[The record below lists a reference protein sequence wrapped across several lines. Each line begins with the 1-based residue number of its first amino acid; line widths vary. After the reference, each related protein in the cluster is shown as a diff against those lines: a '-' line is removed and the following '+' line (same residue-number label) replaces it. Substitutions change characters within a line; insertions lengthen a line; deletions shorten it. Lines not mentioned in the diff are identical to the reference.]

1 MSGRV
6 LHFESPAHREID
18 ALLPWY
24 VNGTLTDDEHRRVE
38 AHLSECVR
46 CQRERD
52 WLYELRSVV
61 AEPAASMEG
70 RADVSLDRLRR
81 RLDAGLAQRVLSQL
95 RDVREGWRRA
105 PAWTRWALAA
115 QLALCVGL
123 AGALALPRG
132 PAAYYHT
139 LGSGSTA
146 QPAESRLVVMFE
158 PSMAEA
164 RLRVLVQANGA
175 HIVDGPTGTGAY
187 VLAVPRA
194 RAGQVLA
201 ALRHEHGVQMVERLT
216 PGSD

>member
-52 WLYELRSVV
+52 WLYELRSAV
-61 AEPAASMEG
+61 AEPAASVEG
-70 RADVSLDRLRR
+70 CADASLARLRE
-81 RLDAGLAQRVLSQL
+81 RLDAGIGRRLLRSL
-95 RDVREGWRRA
+95 RDVREGWRRS

-123 AGALALPRG
+123 AGALVLPRA
-132 PAAYYHT
+132 PAAYHT

-146 QPAESRLVVMFE
+146 QSAEARLVVMFE
-158 PSMAEA
+158 PSMAET
-164 RLRVLVQANGA
+164 RLRALVQGNGA
-175 HIVDGPTGTGAY
+175 RIVDGPTATGAY
-187 VLAVPRA
+187 VLAVPRT
-194 RAGQVLA
+194 RAVQVLA
-201 ALRHEHGVQMVERLT
+201 ALRHEHDVQMVERLT
-216 PGSD
+216 PGRD